1 MKSFSR
7 KLLLA
12 TLIAGTCAWSATS
25 PVLAKGY
32 NWQAAASVQALSSVE
47 TDTLKF
53 MREEEKLARDV
64 YITLYNQW
72 QLPVFSNISSSEQRH
87 TDRVKMLLQTYS
99 LTDPVMDDTV
109 GVFTNA
115 TLANLYTQLVTQGQ
129 TSALD
134 ALYVGAFIEE
144 TDIADLQKAL
154 NDTEHPDIAN
164 IYENLMRG
172 SRNHLRA
179 FVGMIEAQGV
189 TYQAQALPQAEVD
202 AIVNSP
208 RERGGQGGNGSGGN
222 GRGRW

>member
-1 MKSFSR
+1 MKY
-7 KLLLA
+7 KKA
-12 TLIAGTCAWSATS
+12 LIAAMIAGVSISGVMNQPAF
-25 PVLAKGY
+25 AKGN
-32 NWQAAASVQALSSVE
+32 NWQTAASVQALSSVE
-47 TDTLKF
+47 TETLRF

-72 QLPVFSNISSSEQRH
+72 KLPVFNNISGSEQRH

-99 LTDPVMDDTV
+99 LTDPVRDDTV
-109 GVFTNA
+109 GVFTNT
-115 TLANLYTQLVTQGQ
+115 TLADLYTQLVARGQ
-129 TSALD
+129 KSALD

-154 NDTEHPDIAN
+154 NDTAHPDIAN

-208 RERGGQGGNGSGGN
+208 RERGGPGGNGPGGN